1 MIHSYQPRRQPCSE
15 RLTLNHH
22 DYHILRW
29 GDPSA
34 PLLFM
39 LHGWMDC
46 AATFQFTV
54 DALDDGWQ
62 IIAPDW
68 RGFGD
73 SAWNSDSYYSPDY
86 LADLDALL
94 QHYSP
99 HAAANLVGHSM
110 GSMVA
115 GLYAGI
121 RPERVAKL
129 ALVEGFGLPPSRP
142 SEAPGRYGN
151 WLKEKR
157 QPPAFAPLG
166 GIEELASKLVG
177 RNAYLP
183 LPQARFM
190 ATALTRWQ
198 ADALRYRADPR
209 HKMVNP
215 VLYRLEEAMACWRRI
230 TAPVLWVVAEEALGT
245 PMARGIA
252 PTLDE
257 RRTCFATLQEVSIAR
272 AGHMVQWEQ
281 PEALAG
287 HLARFFAYE
296 QLS

>member
-1 MIHSYQPRRQPCSE
+1 MTPAYQPRRQPRSE
-15 RLTLNHH
+15 QLTLNQHA
-22 DYHILRW
+22 YHILRW
-29 GDPSA
+29 GDPAA
-34 PLLFM
+34 PALFM

-46 AATFQFTV
+46 AATFQFVV
-54 DALDDGWQ
+54 DQLDERWQ
-62 IIAPDW
+62 VIAPDW

-73 SAWNSDSYYSPDY
+73 SAWNSGSYYSPDY

-99 HAAANLVGHSM
+99 HAAANVVGHSM
-110 GSMVA
+110 GAMVS

-121 RPERVAKL
+121 RPERVARL
-129 ALVEGFGLPPSRP
+129 ALLEGFGLPPSRP
-142 SEAPGRYGN
+142 AEAPGRYGN

-166 GIEELASKLVG
+166 GIEELASKLLG
-177 RNAYLP
+177 RNAFLSP
-183 LPQARFM
+183 PAARFM
-190 ATALTRWQ
+190 AAALTRWQ
-198 ADALRYRADPR
+198 DGALQYRADPR

-230 TAPVLWVVAEEALGT
+230 SAPVLWVVAEEALAT

-252 PTLDE
+252 PTLAE
-257 RRTCFATLQEVSIAR
+257 RRACFTDLQEVHIAQ

-281 PEALAG
+281 PAAVASALQ
-287 HLARFFAYE
+287 HFFAYE
-296 QLS
+296 